1 MTAPKINSMTR
12 DAILQEIKR
21 KAPFYTPH
29 WKAGSEKDFGLA
41 LSKIFSHM
49 SEIMINRLN
58 EVPQKHF
65 ISFLDTLNFPLLS
78 AQSARVPLTFKL
90 SKGASENV
98 LIPALSQA
106 SAQGPDGD
114 PILFETEKNIIATP
128 SKLTHIFS
136 VIPNSDYI
144 SNHSI
149 SIDGAGQA
157 SLFNEKNLQEH
168 FLYIGDE
175 NLFNIKSGIIYID
188 VEGFDNNLVD
198 YLIIEKNYVT
208 WEYGVEVTEK
218 KNGKE
223 VTKVKW
229 NQFQK
234 VESDGSMLII
244 TKANQESI
252 DKITLNEIKS
262 RWIRCQVIVSKINE
276 VKEIKI
282 SNLLVSISPA
292 VTEAVS
298 IRKVQGI
305 GDVFYKR
312 LTEGNTSEKI
322 NTVDE
327 LLTLTPEELGAKL
340 NCSNIRA
347 LNILEAAKKTF
358 FDKTGNTQSNG
369 PTGIDPDLVYYND
382 IPVNPVDCYPFGKK
396 PHIYDTLYIGC
407 EDAFSKKGYTVR
419 LQFNLQPGRP
429 SSLDNNSRVS
439 NATHPST
446 PPPSTPQ
453 LNIPQLS
460 WEYWDGE
467 GWSGLEKFA
476 TFTEYSKNLSEDI
489 KCNDTSR
496 LEKPAVV
503 TISDIP
509 EVIPVKVNGK
519 ENYWIRIRLVGGN
532 YGEEYRLIGINQ
544 VEPGKFCPPVITN
557 LKLTYEIEQ
566 GEKGEQPEYIL
577 AKNNLVFKNCLN
589 ELKNNNNK
597 SFKPFV
603 PLSDQY
609 PTLYFGFD
617 KELKEGPI
625 SLFINIDELFEYPE
639 NFLPRIH
646 WQYLDNED
654 WVELEVQDETKGLTK
669 SEMVQF
675 VISKKMK
682 GTNLFGSKNN
692 IYWIR
697 AVVTEDFFIIPD
709 ENGITIPNQLPGQV
723 ADNNPEVS
731 SLEECEKHF
740 EFYNISFTNDDTRKL
755 PPKVIGFYLNST
767 WAYQS
772 RTITNEITGSSS
784 GEPNQVFN
792 LLNMPVINID
802 IHVKEPDSLSNKKDG
817 WVKWTNVSDLFE
829 SSSTDRHFVIDKTTG
844 AVEFGNGIYGMIP
857 PKGLNNIKATYSAG
871 GGRSGNIKSLKIS
884 KLHSAISFVDKV
896 YNPVSSDG
904 GADTEEIDKL
914 LIRAPT
920 VLKHRHKAVALE
932 DFQWLAKEASMK
944 VAMVKVLPNFNVEG
958 NYQTGRVGVVIVP
971 DSTISKPVP
980 SSELKRRVETYLRDR
995 CSNVM
1000 TLNVIPPSY
1009 IKIDISA
1016 VLITKTI
1023 ESKPVIEYEARK
1035 KIVEFLHPLT
1045 GGEDGDGWE
1054 FGSVPCISD
1063 IYSIFERINY
1073 VDYVK
1078 KVTVVLQAEGSSK
1091 VVVLTDTS
1099 NIIKLP
1105 EYVLPFS
1112 GKHTITA
1119 QWEPEEG
1126 SI

>member
-1 MTAPKINSMTR
+1 MTVPKINSMTR

-29 WKAGSEKDFGLA
+29 WKAESEKDFGLA

-78 AQSARVPLTFKL
+78 AQPARVPLTFIL
-90 SKGASENV
+90 SKGASENI

-114 PILFETEKNIIATP
+114 PILFETEKNIIAAP
-128 SKLTHIFS
+128 SKLTQIFS

-149 SIDGAGQA
+149 SIDGAGST
-157 SLFNEKNLQEH
+157 SLFNEKNLQKH
-168 FLYIGDE
+168 IFYIGDE
-175 NLFNIKSGIIYID
+175 NLFNIKSGIISID
-188 VEGFDNNLVD
+188 MEGLDNNLVD
-198 YLIIEKNYVT
+198 HLITKNNVT
-208 WEYGVEVTEK
+208 WEYSVEVTEK

-223 VTKVKW
+223 VTKVEW
-229 NQFQK
+229 HQFQK
-234 VESDGSMLII
+234 VESNGSKLMI
-244 TKANQESI
+244 TMANQESI
-252 DKITLNEIKS
+252 DKITVNEIKS
-262 RWIRCQVIVSKINE
+262 RWIRCQVIVSKINNL
-276 VKEIKI
+276 KEINI
-282 SNLLVSISPA
+282 SNLLVSISPM
-292 VTEAVS
+292 VIESVS
-298 IRKVQGI
+298 TKKVQGI

-312 LTEGNTSEKI
+312 LTQSNNSKII

-327 LLTLTPEELGAKL
+327 LLTLTQEELAAKL
-340 NCSNIRA
+340 DCSNIRA

-358 FDKTGNTQSNG
+358 FDKTGNTQSSD

-382 IPVNPVDCYPFGKK
+382 VPVNPGKCYPFGKK
-396 PHIYDTLYIGC
+396 PHIYDTFYIGC
-407 EDAFSKKGYTVR
+407 EDAFSKKGYTVC
-419 LQFNLQPGRP
+419 LQFNLLPGRP
-429 SSLDNNSRVS
+429 SSQDNNSRVS
-439 NATHPST
+439 KTTHPST

-476 TFTEYSKNLSEDI
+476 LFTENSKNLSEDI

-496 LEKPAVV
+496 LEKPVVV

-519 ENYWIRIRLVGGN
+519 ENYWIRIRLVGGD
-532 YGEEYRLIGINQ
+532 YGEEYKITANEVNPGI
-544 VEPGKFCPPVITN
+544 FCPPVITN
-557 LKLTYEIEQ
+557 LKITYEIQ
-566 GEKGEQPEYIL
+566 GVNGEEPEYIL

-589 ELKNNNNK
+589 ELNENPN
-597 SFKPFV
+597 FKPFV

-646 WQYLDNED
+646 WQYRNNEG
-654 WVELEVQDETKGLTK
+654 WVELEVQDETRGLTK
-669 SEMVQF
+669 SEIVQF
-675 VISKKMK
+675 IISKKMK

-692 IYWIR
+692 VYWIR
-697 AVVTEDFFIIPD
+697 AVVTEDFFVIPD
-709 ENGITIPNQLPGQV
+709 LLNKVEHPKLV
-723 ADNNPEVS
+723 HRKEADNNPEVS
-731 SLEECEKHF
+731 SLKECEKHF

-792 LLNMPVINID
+792 LLNIPVINID
-802 IHVKEPDSLSNKKDG
+802 IHVEELDSLSNKKDG

-829 SSSTDRHFVIDKTTG
+829 SGSTDRHFVIDKTTG

-884 KLHSAISFVDKV
+884 KLHSAIAFVDKV

-904 GADTEEIDKL
+904 GADTEEIDEL

-920 VLKHRHKAVALE
+920 VLKHRHRAVALE
-932 DFQWLAKEASMK
+932 DFKWLAKEASMK

-971 DSTISKPVP
+971 DDSTISKPVP
-980 SSELKRRVETYLRDR
+980 SSELKRRVETYLKDR

-1009 IKIDISA
+1009 IKIDVSA

-1035 KIVEFLHPLT
+1035 KIIEFLHPLT

-1078 KVTVVLQAEGSSK
+1078 KVTVVLQAERSSK

-1112 GKHTITA
+1112 GEHTITA
-1119 QWEPEEG
+1119 QWEPEEE

>member
-1 MTAPKINSMTR
+1 MTVPKINRMTR
-12 DAILQEIKR
+12 DVILQEIKR
-21 KAPFYTPH
+21 KAPFYTPQ
-29 WKAGSEKDFGLA
+29 WRAEGEKDFGLA

-90 SKGASENV
+90 SKGASENI

-106 SAQGPDGD
+106 SAKGPDGD

-136 VIPNSDYI
+136 VIPNSDHI

-149 SIDGAGQA
+149 SIDGAGPA
-157 SLFNEKNLQEH
+157 NLFNEKNIQEH
-168 FLYIGDE
+168 IFYIGDE
-175 NLFNIKSGIIYID
+175 NLFNIKSGIISID
-188 VEGFDNNLVD
+188 MGGLENNLAD
-198 YLIIEKNYVT
+198 HLTTMNKYVK
-208 WEYGVEVTEK
+208 WEYSVEVTEK

-223 VTKVKW
+223 VTKVEW
-229 NQFQK
+229 HQFQK
-234 VESDGSMLII
+234 VESDGSKLMI

-252 DKITLNEIKS
+252 DKITLNEIKN
-262 RWIRCQVIVSKINE
+262 RWIRCRVIVSKINK

-282 SNLLVSISPA
+282 SSLLISISPA
-292 VTEAVS
+292 VIEVVS
-298 IRKVQGI
+298 IKKVQGI

-312 LTEGNTSEKI
+312 LTKSNSPEII

-327 LLTLTPEELGAKL
+327 LLTLTQDELAAKL
-340 NCSNIRA
+340 DCSNIRA
-347 LNILEAAKKTF
+347 SNIIEAAKKTF
-358 FDKTGNTQSNG
+358 FDKTGNTQSND
-369 PTGIDPDLVYYND
+369 PTGIDPDLIYYND
-382 IPVNPVDCYPFGKK
+382 VPVNPGMCYPFGKK
-396 PHIYDTLYIGC
+396 PHIYDTFYIGC

-419 LQFNLQPGRP
+419 LQFNLLPGRP
-429 SSLDNNSRVS
+429 SQDNSINYSK
-439 NATHPST
+439 
-446 PPPSTPQ
+446 TPQ
-453 LNIPQLS
+453 LNKPQLS

-467 GWSGLEKFA
+467 GWSSLEKFA
-476 TFTEYSKNLSEDI
+476 IFTEYSKNLSEDI
-489 KCNDTSR
+489 KCNNTGGSVT
-496 LEKPAVV
+496 EKQAVV

-519 ENYWIRIRLVGGN
+519 KNCWIRIRLVGGD
-532 YGEEYRLIGINQ
+532 YGKEYRLTGNNQ
-544 VEPGKFCPPVITN
+544 VEPGKFCPPIIKN
-557 LKLTYEIEQ
+557 LKIAYEIKP
-566 GEKGEQPEYIL
+566 GEKGEQPGYIL
-577 AKNNLVFKNCLN
+577 ARNNLVIRNCLD
-589 ELKNNNNK
+589 ELKNNK
-597 SFKPFV
+597 SFKPFI
-603 PLSDQY
+603 PLLDQY
-609 PTLYFGFD
+609 PTLYLGFD

-639 NFLPRIH
+639 DFLPRIH
-646 WQYLDNED
+646 WQYKDND
-654 WVELEVQDETKGLTK
+654 GWVELEIQDETRGLTK
-669 SEMVQF
+669 SEMIQF
-675 VISKKMK
+675 SISKKMK
-682 GTNLFGSKNN
+682 DVKLFDSKNN
-692 IYWIR
+692 VYWIR
-697 AVVTEDFFIIPD
+697 AVITEDFFIIPD
-709 ENGITIPNQLPGQV
+709 RLARMKYLFSHRIQV
-723 ADNNPEVS
+723 ADINPEVS
-731 SLEECEKHF
+731 SLKECEKHF
-740 EFYNISFTNDDTRKL
+740 EIYNISFTNDDTRKL
-755 PPKVIGFYLNST
+755 PPKAIGFYLNST

-792 LLNMPVINID
+792 LLNMPVINIE
-802 IHVKEPDSLSNKKDG
+802 IHVKEPDPLSNKKDG
-817 WVKWTNVSDLFE
+817 WVKWTEVSDLFE
-829 SSSTDRHFVIDKTTG
+829 SVNTDRHFVIDRTTG
-844 AVEFGNGIYGMIP
+844 TVEFGNGTYGMIP
-857 PKGLNNIKATYSAG
+857 PRGLNNIKATYSAG
-871 GGRSGNIKSLKIS
+871 GGRSGNLKSLKIS
-884 KLHSAISFVDKV
+884 KLHSAIAFVDKV
-896 YNPVSSDG
+896 YNPVNSDG
-904 GADTEEIDKL
+904 GADTEEIDEL

-920 VLKHRHKAVALE
+920 VLKHRHRAVALE

-958 NYQTGRVGVVIVP
+958 NYQTGRVSVVIVP
-971 DSTISKPVP
+971 ESTMSKPVP
-980 SSELKRRVETYLRDR
+980 SSELKRRVETYLKDR

-1009 IKIDISA
+1009 IKIDVSA
-1016 VLITKTI
+1016 VLVTKTI

-1045 GGEDGDGWE
+1045 GGEDGNGWE

-1119 QWEPEEG
+1119 QWEPEEE

>member
-1 MTAPKINSMTR
+1 MTAPKINSMTQ

-21 KAPFYTPH
+21 KAPFYTPQ
-29 WKAGSEKDFGLA
+29 WRAEGEKDSGLA

-58 EVPQKHF
+58 KVPQKHF

-78 AQSARVPLTFKL
+78 AQPARVPLTFKL

-114 PILFETEKNIIATP
+114 LILFETEKNIIATS
-128 SKLTHIFS
+128 SKLIHIFS
-136 VIPNSDYI
+136 VIPNSDSI
-144 SNHSI
+144 SDHSI
-149 SIDGAGQA
+149 SIDGVGPA
-157 SLFNEKNLQEH
+157 SLFNEKNIQEH
-168 FLYIGDE
+168 IFYIGDE
-175 NLFNIKSGIIYID
+175 NLFNIKSGIISID
-188 VEGFDNNLVD
+188 MIGLDNNLVD
-198 YLIIEKNYVT
+198 HLITKKKYVT
-208 WEYGVEVTEK
+208 WEYSVEVTEK
-218 KNGKE
+218 KNDKE
-223 VTKVKW
+223 VTKVEW
-229 NQFQK
+229 HQFQK
-234 VESDGSMLII
+234 VESDGPKLII
-244 TKANQESI
+244 TKANRESI

-262 RWIRCQVIVSKINE
+262 RWIRCRVIVSRINK

-282 SNLLVSISPA
+282 SSLLVSISPD
-292 VTEAVS
+292 VTIAVS
-298 IRKVQGI
+298 IKKVQGI

-312 LTEGNTSEKI
+312 LTKSNNPEII

-327 LLTLTPEELGAKL
+327 LLTLTQEELAVKL
-340 NCSNIRA
+340 DCSNIRA

-358 FDKTGNTQSNG
+358 FDKTGNIQSND

-382 IPVNPVDCYPFGKK
+382 VPVNPGMCYPFGKK
-396 PHIYDTLYIGC
+396 PHIYDTFYIGC

-419 LQFNLQPGRP
+419 LHFNLLPGRP
-429 SSLDNNSRVS
+429 ASQDNNISDS
-439 NATHPST
+439 KTS
-446 PPPSTPQ
+446 Q
-453 LNIPQLS
+453 LNKPQLS

-467 GWSGLEKFA
+467 GWSSLEKFA
-476 TFTEYSKNLSEDI
+476 TFTESSKNLSEDI
-489 KCNDTSR
+489 NCDNTNGSVT
-496 LEKPAVV
+496 EKQAVV

-509 EVIPVKVNGK
+509 EIIPVKVNGK
-519 ENYWIRIRLVGGN
+519 ENYWIRIRLVGGD
-532 YGEEYRLIGINQ
+532 YGNEYRLIGNNQ
-544 VEPGKFCPPVITN
+544 VEPGKFCPPKIKN
-557 LKLTYEIEQ
+557 LKIAYEIKPGKK
-566 GEKGEQPEYIL
+566 GEKPEYIL
-577 AKNNLVFKNCLN
+577 VRNNLVIRNYPD
-589 ELKNNNNK
+589 ELEKNK
-597 SFKPFV
+597 SFKPFL

-646 WQYLDNED
+646 WQYPDNEG
-654 WVELEVQDETKGLTK
+654 WVELEVQDETRGFTK
-669 SEMVQF
+669 SEIIQF
-675 VISKKMK
+675 IISKKMK

-692 IYWIR
+692 VYWIR

-709 ENGITIPNQLPGQV
+709 RLTRMKYPHSLRMQM
-723 ADNNPEVS
+723 ADINPEVS
-731 SLEECEKHF
+731 SLKECEKHF
-740 EFYNISFTNDDTRKL
+740 KFYNISFNNDDTRKL
-755 PPKVIGFYLNST
+755 PPKVIGFYPNST

-792 LLNMPVINID
+792 LLNMPVININ

-817 WVKWTNVSDLFE
+817 WVKWTKVSDLFE
-829 SSSTDRHFVIDKTTG
+829 SVNTDRHFVIDKTTG
-844 AVEFGNGIYGMIP
+844 TVEFGNGIYGMIP

-871 GGRSGNIKSLKIS
+871 GGRSGNVKDSNIS
-884 KLHSAISFVDKV
+884 KLHSAIAFVDKV

-904 GADTEEIDKL
+904 GADTEEIDEL

-920 VLKHRHKAVALE
+920 VLKHRHRAVALE

-958 NYQTGRVGVVIVP
+958 NYQTGRVSVVIVP
-971 DSTISKPVP
+971 ESTMSKPVP
-980 SSELKRRVETYLRDR
+980 SSELKRRVETYLKDR

-1009 IKIDISA
+1009 IKIDVSA

-1035 KIVEFLHPLT
+1035 KIIEFLHPLT
-1045 GGEDGDGWE
+1045 GGEDGNGWE

-1063 IYSIFERINY
+1063 IYSIFECINY

-1078 KVTVVLQAEGSSK
+1078 NVTVVLQAEESSK

-1105 EYVLPFS
+1105 GYVLPFS

-1119 QWEPEEG
+1119 QWEPEEET
-1126 SI
+1126 I

>member
-1 MTAPKINSMTR
+1 MTVPKINRMTR
-12 DAILQEIKR
+12 DVILQEIKR
-21 KAPFYTPH
+21 KAPFYTPQ
-29 WKAGSEKDFGLA
+29 WKAEGEKDFGLA

-90 SKGASENV
+90 SKGASENI

-106 SAQGPDGD
+106 SAKGPDGD

-136 VIPNSDYI
+136 VIPNSDHI

-149 SIDGAGQA
+149 SIDGAGPA
-157 SLFNEKNLQEH
+157 NLFNEKNIQEH
-168 FLYIGDE
+168 IFYIGDE
-175 NLFNIKSGIIYID
+175 NLFNIKSGIISID
-188 VEGFDNNLVD
+188 MGGLENNLAD
-198 YLIIEKNYVT
+198 HLTTMNKYVK
-208 WEYGVEVTEK
+208 WEYSVEVTEK

-223 VTKVKW
+223 VTKVEW
-229 NQFQK
+229 HQFQK
-234 VESDGSMLII
+234 VESDGSKLMI

-252 DKITLNEIKS
+252 DKITLNEIKN
-262 RWIRCQVIVSKINE
+262 RWIRCRVIVSKINK

-282 SNLLVSISPA
+282 SSLLISISPA
-292 VTEAVS
+292 VIEVVS
-298 IRKVQGI
+298 IKKVQGI

-312 LTEGNTSEKI
+312 LTKSNSPEII

-327 LLTLTPEELGAKL
+327 LLTLTQDELAAKL
-340 NCSNIRA
+340 DCSNIRA
-347 LNILEAAKKTF
+347 SNIIEAAKKTF
-358 FDKTGNTQSNG
+358 FDKTGNTQSND
-369 PTGIDPDLVYYND
+369 PTGIDPDLIYYND
-382 IPVNPVDCYPFGKK
+382 VPVNPGMCYPFGKK
-396 PHIYDTLYIGC
+396 PHIYDTFYIGC

-419 LQFNLQPGRP
+419 LQFNLLPGRP
-429 SSLDNNSRVS
+429 SQDNSINYSK
-439 NATHPST
+439 
-446 PPPSTPQ
+446 TPQ
-453 LNIPQLS
+453 LNKPQLS

-467 GWSGLEKFA
+467 GWSSLEKFA
-476 TFTEYSKNLSEDI
+476 IFTEYSKNLSEDI
-489 KCNDTSR
+489 KCNNTGGSVT
-496 LEKPAVV
+496 EKQAVV

-519 ENYWIRIRLVGGN
+519 KNCWIRIRLVGGD
-532 YGEEYRLIGINQ
+532 YGKEYRLTGNNQ
-544 VEPGKFCPPVITN
+544 VEPGKFCPPIIKN
-557 LKLTYEIEQ
+557 LKIAYEIKP
-566 GEKGEQPEYIL
+566 GEKGEQPGYIL
-577 AKNNLVFKNCLN
+577 ARNNLVIRNCLD
-589 ELKNNNNK
+589 ELKNNK
-597 SFKPFV
+597 SFKPFI
-603 PLSDQY
+603 PLLDQY
-609 PTLYFGFD
+609 PTLYLGFD

-639 NFLPRIH
+639 DFLPRIH
-646 WQYLDNED
+646 WQYKDND
-654 WVELEVQDETKGLTK
+654 GWVELEIQDETRGLTK
-669 SEMVQF
+669 SEMIQF
-675 VISKKMK
+675 SISKKMK
-682 GTNLFGSKNN
+682 DVKLFDSKNN
-692 IYWIR
+692 VYWIR
-697 AVVTEDFFIIPD
+697 AVITEDFFIIPD
-709 ENGITIPNQLPGQV
+709 RLARMKYLFSHRIQV
-723 ADNNPEVS
+723 ADINPEVS
-731 SLEECEKHF
+731 SLKECEKHF
-740 EFYNISFTNDDTRKL
+740 EIYNISFTNDDTRKL
-755 PPKVIGFYLNST
+755 PPKAIGFYLNST

-792 LLNMPVINID
+792 LLNMPVINIE
-802 IHVKEPDSLSNKKDG
+802 IHVKEPDPLSNKKDG
-817 WVKWTNVSDLFE
+817 WVKWTEVSDLFE
-829 SSSTDRHFVIDKTTG
+829 SVNTDRHFVIDRTTG
-844 AVEFGNGIYGMIP
+844 TVEFGNGTYGMIP
-857 PKGLNNIKATYSAG
+857 PRGLNNIKATYSAG
-871 GGRSGNIKSLKIS
+871 GGRSGNLKSLKIS
-884 KLHSAISFVDKV
+884 KLHSAIAFVDKV
-896 YNPVSSDG
+896 YNPVNSDG
-904 GADTEEIDKL
+904 GADTEEIDEL

-920 VLKHRHKAVALE
+920 VLKHRHRAVALE

-958 NYQTGRVGVVIVP
+958 NYQTGRVSVVIVP
-971 DSTISKPVP
+971 ESTMSKPVP
-980 SSELKRRVETYLRDR
+980 SSELKRRVETYLKDR

-1009 IKIDISA
+1009 IKIDVSA
-1016 VLITKTI
+1016 VLVTKTI

-1045 GGEDGDGWE
+1045 GGEDGNGWE

-1119 QWEPEEG
+1119 QWEPEEE